1 MKALISW
8 LKLQMKLSELKSRVS
23 IAKHLPALNLLCNKG
38 KVSGIKSWLWQN
50 LVMIKKDYH
59 LCSQVFT
66 LILIFIA
73 VNLKFNQLPK
83 DLLNWRNNR
92 HWIQLQKDFGEETIF
107 N

>member
-1 MKALISW
+1 
-8 LKLQMKLSELKSRVS
+8 
-23 IAKHLPALNLLCNKG
+23 
-38 KVSGIKSWLWQN
+38 
-50 LVMIKKDYH
+50 MIKKDYH